1 MFKKVLR
8 GAGYAVGALTAV
20 ALLAAAGG
28 YAASN
33 RLLKRIYDI
42 PHESVAIR
50 EDSASIERGRHLATA
65 IGKCVEC
72 HGDNL
77 AGKVFLDEPGLALVV
92 AKNLTRGRGGVGDS
106 LTPADIERAVRH
118 GVGRDGRAL
127 LFMPSEDWWDLSDED
142 VASIVAYLR
151 ALPPVDNVLPK
162 NAVRPV
168 GRALLAS
175 NQVELAAEKVLRL
188 RRGGREGHVASV
200 PAGPTAAYG
209 RYLANAGGCTGC
221 HGPGLSGGRIPGA
234 PPDFRAPANLTPE
247 GIGRWSESDFRRALR
262 EGRRPDGTQLDPQMP
277 WRLTRLMSDDEIQ
290 AVYAYLRTVP
300 PKPFGGR

>member
-8 GAGYAVGALTAV
+8 GAGYAVAALAAV
-20 ALLAAAGG
+20 ALLAAGGG

-33 RLLKRIYDI
+33 RLLNRTYEI
-42 PHESVAIR
+42 PRESVAIR
-50 EDSASIERGRHLATA
+50 RDSATVERGRHLATA
-65 IGKCVEC
+65 ISKCVEC

-77 AGKVFLDEPGLALVV
+77 AGTVFIDAPSFARIV

-118 GVGRDGRAL
+118 GVGRDGRAV
-127 LFMPSEDWWDLSDED
+127 LFMPSEDYWDLSDED
-142 VASIVAYLR
+142 VAALIAYLQ
-151 ALPPVDNVLPK
+151 ALPPVDNVLPTTT
-162 NAVRPV
+162 VRAV

-175 NQVELAAEKVLRL
+175 NQVELAAEKIVKL
-188 RRGGREGHVASV
+188 RRDRQGHTASV
-200 PAGPTAAYG
+200 TSGPTAAYG
-209 RYLANAGGCTGC
+209 RYLADAGGCTGC

-234 PPDFRAPANLTPE
+234 PADFKTPANLTPE
-247 GIGRWSESDFRRALR
+247 GIGRWSASDFRRALR
-262 EGRRPDGTQLDPQMP
+262 DGRRPDGSQIDPQMP
-277 WRLTRLMSDDEIQ
+277 WRLTRLMYDDEIE

>member
-1 MFKKVLR
+1 MIKKVLR
-8 GAGYAVGALTAV
+8 GAGYAVAALGAV

-33 RLLKRIYDI
+33 RLLNRTYDT
-42 PHESVAIR
+42 PRESVAMR
-50 EDSASIERGRHLATA
+50 RDSASVERGRHLATA
-65 IGKCVEC
+65 ISKCVEC

-77 AGKVFLDEPGLALVV
+77 AGTVFLDEPSLARIV
-92 AKNLTRGRGGVGDS
+92 AKNLTCGRGGVGDS

-127 LFMPSEDWWDLSDED
+127 LFMPSEDYWELSDED
-142 VASIVAYLR
+142 VAAIAAYLE
-151 ALPPVDNVLPK
+151 AIPPVDNVLPK
-162 NAVRPV
+162 TVVRPV

-175 NQVELAAEKVLRL
+175 NQVELAANKILKL
-188 RRGGREGHVASV
+188 RRGRQGHTASV

-209 RYLANAGGCTGC
+209 RYLADAGGCTGC
-221 HGPGLSGGRIPGA
+221 HGPGLSGGPIPGA
-234 PPDFRAPANLTPE
+234 PADFKMPANLTPE
-247 GIGRWSESDFRRALR
+247 GIGRWTASDFRRALR
-262 EGRRPDGTQLDPQMP
+262 EGRRPDGTQIDPQMP
-277 WRLTRLMSDDEIQ
+277 WRLTRLMSDEEIQ